1 MLICGIKLTHDG
13 AVALIEDG
21 RLVFCIEQEKRSNNP
36 RYQTIDN
43 LDAVVMAL
51 AEHGLDVQD
60 VDQFVV
66 DGWLGQ
72 VEAQYK
78 LRSGAAPITL
88 KGASYVEPH
97 PEALLTSRD
106 GVGLRLD
113 GRDFPYKSYPHVASH
128 VAAAYCTSPFAK
140 AGQPAFCLVWDG
152 GTYPRL
158 YHVERGGARF
168 IDSLFPL
175 FGHIYAAAGLHF
187 GPYKRANRT
196 NWDLGKPGKVD
207 PGGAGKLD
215 LGVAGKL
222 MAYIALGSVD
232 ENIIKV
238 FQELYKEQFEADTK
252 RESYRTDLGS
262 MEFELTTIHDFF
274 DASAPRLTAKAAED
288 VLASFHCFLER
299 LLVHKMASALQRQS
313 GFSTRNLC
321 IAGGC
326 GLNIKWNST
335 LRSAGLFDAVW
346 VPPFPNDS
354 GSAIGAACCAMVAD
368 KGLVPLQWSVYSG
381 PVLQGSDVPPEWDG
395 SPCNMHEL
403 ATILAS
409 DKPVIF
415 LAGRAE
421 LGPRAL
427 GSRSI
432 LAAATSPGMKNYL
445 NDIKHR
451 EHFRPVAP
459 ICLEDRAP
467 EIFSPGTPDP
477 YMLFDH
483 QTRPEWRDKIPAVV
497 HLDGSAR
504 LQTISRTS
512 QHKVAELLVEY
523 EALTGIPLLCNTS
536 ANNHGRGFFPHLAA
550 ACKWGRVEH
559 VWCDGM
565 LWRKTSQASD
575 VAGGVSPE
583 ISAAPRQQSA

>member
-1 MLICGIKLTHDG
+1 MRICGIKLTHDG
-13 AVALIEDG
+13 AIALIEDG

-51 AEHGLDVQD
+51 AEHGLDARD
-60 VDQFVV
+60 VDQFVL

-72 VEAQYK
+72 VEAQYR
-78 LRSGAAPITL
+78 LRSGVAPVTL

-106 GVGLRLD
+106 GFGLRLD

-158 YHVERGGARF
+158 YHVGRGGARF

-232 ENIIKV
+232 ENIITV
-238 FQELYKEQFEADTK
+238 FQELYKEHFEADTK

-274 DASAPRLTAKAAED
+274 DASAPRLKAKAAED

-299 LLVHKMASALQRQS
+299 LLVHKMANALQRQS
-313 GFSTRNLC
+313 DFSASNLC

-326 GLNIKWNST
+326 GLNIKWNSS

-368 KGLVPLQWSVYSG
+368 KGLMPLQWSVYSG
-381 PVLQGSDVPPEWDG
+381 PALQGSDVPPEWDA

-409 DKPVIF
+409 DKPVVF

-432 LAAATSPGMKNYL
+432 LAAATSPGMKDYL

-467 EIFSPGTPDP
+467 EIFDPGTPDP

-483 QTRPEWRDKIPAVV
+483 QTRAEWRDKIPAVV

-565 LWRKTSQASD
+565 LWRKTPQASD
-575 VAGGVSPE
+575 VALGVSAE
-583 ISAAPRQQSA
+583 ISAARQQQSA